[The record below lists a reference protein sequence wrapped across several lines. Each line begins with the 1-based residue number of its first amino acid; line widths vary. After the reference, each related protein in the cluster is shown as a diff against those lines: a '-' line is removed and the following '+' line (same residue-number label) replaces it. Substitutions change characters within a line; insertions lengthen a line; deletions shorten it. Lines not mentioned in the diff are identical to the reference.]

1 MPADLPPEA
10 PPVVRGVALPA
21 DVLAHLGEQLAR
33 AFQPSEGTALPG
45 SFVAPLARLE
55 QALASVAAAQP
66 AAAEALRDALLAA
79 VPGLRTFAFSLTR
92 DADRADDLVQDTLVR
107 AWAKADSFTPG
118 TNLTAWLFTILRNLF
133 YSEQRKR
140 KREVED
146 ADGKRAERLISL
158 PDQNTRA
165 DLADFR
171 TALVR
176 LPAPQQ
182 EALMLIG
189 AHGLS
194 YEEAAEIV
202 GVAIGTVKSRVNRAR
217 TRLVELLGMDGT
229 GDIGDDAV
237 TRAAGAGVSG

>member
-1 MPADLPPEA
+1 MANNRPSHA
-10 PPVVRGVALPA
+10 PPINRAVALPA
-21 DVLAHLGEQLAR
+21 DVLAHLGQQLAS
-33 AFQPSEGTALPG
+33 AFEVTDGSTLPD
-45 SFVAPLARLE
+45 SFAAPLARLE
-55 QALASVAAAQP
+55 RALVSAAGTQP
-66 AAAEALRDALLAA
+66 AAAETLRDALLAA

-107 AWAKADSFTPG
+107 AWAKADSFTAG

-146 ADGKRAERLISL
+146 ADGKKAERLVSL
-158 PDQNTRA
+158 PDQNARA
-165 DLADFR
+165 ELADFR

-229 GDIGDDAV
+229 GDIGVDAV
-237 TRAAGAGVSG
+237 TRAAHGNLTA

>member
-1 MPADLPPEA
+1 
-10 PPVVRGVALPA
+10 V
-21 DVLAHLGEQLAR
+21 
-33 AFQPSEGTALPG
+33 S
-45 SFVAPLARLE
+45 
-55 QALASVAAAQP
+55 AAVG
-66 AAAEALRDALLAA
+66 AEMSGLLLQSIPALRA
-79 VPGLRTFAFSLTR
+79 FAFSLTH